1 MINIEVFP
9 ASYGESILVS
19 LGKDKKI
26 NILIDS
32 GFVSTYNNH
41 IKGKM
46 IELAKYN
53 QVINLFVLTHFDA
66 DHIRGA
72 INFFKENST
81 YSESKIIKIEEIW
94 MNMLRHIDF
103 GDKKLKLSE
112 TDKLKLKTILMKKY
126 PIEMYN
132 RCIND
137 ISSTECLTL
146 SKLISDGGYK
156 VNSSF
161 NDDLIVSDRGQN
173 VVGFDMGIKITILSP
188 TVDKIKE
195 LNEFWFKEL
204 LKIGLKP
211 DFYNNEEYSE
221 AFEKL
226 LVNIIPAINRGMLKN
241 CANEK
246 DVIEKLIKE
255 DIFLEDTDVVNGS
268 SIAFILEYEEKR
280 ILFLG
285 DSHPSVIEEQLK
297 KIGFDK
303 ENKIKIDLMKVSH
316 HGSKG
321 NITNEL
327 LEIIDCD
334 KFLICTNGYQ
344 YSHPDQ
350 ESIARIIAS
359 NKEKRKLIFMNYE
372 SLSIKKFLNKELMD
386 KYNYLITC
394 TNEINLDNRKCKS
407 TYIKI

>member
-1 MINIEVFP
+1 MINIEAFP
-9 ASYGESILVS
+9 ASYGESMLVS
-19 LGKDKKI
+19 LGEDKKI

-32 GFVSTYNNH
+32 GFASTYNNH

-46 IELAKYN
+46 IELNKDN

-72 INFFKENST
+72 ISFLKENST
-81 YSESKIIKIEEIW
+81 YSEPNIIKIEEIW
-94 MNMLRHIDF
+94 MNMLGHVDF

-112 TDKLKLKTILMKKY
+112 ADKLKLKKILRKKY
-126 PIEMYN
+126 PKEVYN
-132 RCIND
+132 RCISD

-156 VNSSF
+156 LNSSF
-161 NDDLIVSDRGQN
+161 NNGVIAADKEDNTVN
-173 VVGFDMGIKITILSP
+173 FDMGIKIIILSP
-188 TVDKIKE
+188 SIDKIEE
-195 LNEFWFKEL
+195 LNKFWSQEL
-204 LKIGLKP
+204 FKIGLKP
-211 DFYNNEEYSE
+211 GVYNNEEYSE

-226 LVNIIPAINRGMLKN
+226 LVNIMPTINRGILKN

-246 DVIEKLIKE
+246 DLIEKLIN
-255 DIFLEDTDVVNGS
+255 DDVFVEDTDIVNGS

-285 DSHPSVIEEQLK
+285 DSHPGVIEKELK
-297 KIGFDK
+297 KMGFGKDQ
-303 ENKIKIDLMKVSH
+303 KIKIDLMKVSH

-327 LEIIDCD
+327 LEMIDCD

-344 YSHPDQ
+344 YLHPDQ
-350 ESIARIIAS
+350 EAIARIITS

-372 SLSIKKFLNKELMD
+372 TLSIKKFLDKKLME
-386 KYNYLITC
+386 KYNYLIKC
-394 TNEINLDNRKCKS
+394 TNKINLDNRKCKS

>member
-1 MINIEVFP
+1 MINIEAFP

-41 IKGKM
+41 IKDRM
-46 IELAKYN
+46 IGLSKDN

-72 INFFKENST
+72 INFFKENSV
-81 YSESKIIKIEEIW
+81 YSESNIIKIEEIW
-94 MNMLRHIDF
+94 MNMLRHVDF
-103 GDKKLKLSE
+103 GDKKLELSE
-112 TDKLKLKTILMKKY
+112 VDKLKLKKILKKKY
-126 PIEMYN
+126 PIELYN

-137 ISSTECLTL
+137 ISSTESLTL
-146 SKLISDGGYK
+146 SRLISDGGYK
-156 VNSSF
+156 INDSF
-161 NDDLIVSDRGQN
+161 NNGVITSDKEKN
-173 VVGFDMGIKITILSP
+173 VVNFDMGIKIIILSP
-188 TVDKIKE
+188 TVEKIEE
-195 LNEFWFKEL
+195 LNRFWSKEL
-204 LKIGLKP
+204 LNIGLEP
-211 DFYNNEEYSE
+211 GFYKNEEFTE

-226 LVNIIPAINRGMLKN
+226 LVNLVPSINKRILKN

-246 DVIEKLIKE
+246 DLIEKLIEE
-255 DIFLEDTDVVNGS
+255 DIFFEDTDVVNGS

-285 DSHPSVIEEQLK
+285 DSHPSVIEKELK
-297 KIGFDK
+297 KMGFGK
-303 ENKIKIDLMKVSH
+303 REKIKIDLMKVSH

-327 LEIIDCD
+327 LEMIDCD

-350 ESIARIIAS
+350 EAVARIIKS
-359 NKEKRKLIFMNYE
+359 NKEKKKLIFMNYE
-372 SLSIKKFLNKELMD
+372 TLSIKRFLEKELME

-394 TNEINLDNRKCKS
+394 TNKINLDNRKCKS

>member
-1 MINIEVFP
+1 MINIEAFP

-46 IELAKYN
+46 IELSKDN

-81 YSESKIIKIEEIW
+81 YSESKIIRIEEIW

-103 GDKKLKLSE
+103 GDKKFKLSE
-112 TDKLKLKTILMKKY
+112 NDKLKLKTILMKKY
-126 PIEMYN
+126 PIEIYN

-161 NDDLIVSDRGQN
+161 NDEVIVSDKEQ
-173 VVGFDMGIKITILSP
+173 VVDFDMRIKITILSP

-195 LNEFWFKEL
+195 LNKFWSQEL
-204 LKIGLKP
+204 LKIGLKL
-211 DFYNNEEYSE
+211 DFYNNEEYSV

-226 LVNIIPAINRGMLKN
+226 LVNIIPTINRGMLKN

-246 DVIEKLIKE
+246 DLIEKLIKE

-268 SIAFILEYEEKR
+268 SIAFILEYEEKK

-297 KIGFDK
+297 KMGFEKDK
-303 ENKIKIDLMKVSH
+303 KIKIDLMKVSH

-321 NITNEL
+321 NITNGL

-350 ESIARIIAS
+350 EAIARIIAS

-372 SLSIKKFLNKELMD
+372 SPSIKKFLDKELME